1 MNLPRNAG
9 DARRPARRGGWV
21 IGLVCVLFL
30 AYVAYNAFTTESIGS
45 RGVAPG
51 ARLPPF
57 AVPLATSGLK
67 DAFANVATRPGQG
80 DQLGNTP
87 ACQVRGPQVLNV
99 CALAERGPV
108 VLAFLAT
115 RGADCT
121 GALDIMAAARGDHP
135 GVQFAAVSLGGGIE
149 DTAELV
155 RANGWSFPVGWDQDG
170 VLANLYSVAVCP
182 QVTFAAFGG
191 EVQGTAIG
199 ALDPVGLERRLED
212 LERRSTVLGWE
223 PPQGG

>member
-1 MNLPRNAG
+1 MNRPRQDD
-9 DARRPARRGGWV
+9 DAPGPARRGGWV
-21 IGLVCVLFL
+21 IGLVSLVFL
-30 AYVAYNAFTTESIGS
+30 AYVAYNTFTTESIGA

-51 ARLPPF
+51 TSLPPF
-57 AVPLATSGLK
+57 AVPLATSGLE
-67 DAFANVATRPGQG
+67 DAFANVATRPDQG
-80 DQLGNTP
+80 DQIGNTP
-87 ACQVRGPQVLNV
+87 ACEVRGRQVLNV

-115 RGADCT
+115 RAADCT
-121 GALDIMAAARGDHP
+121 GALDVMEAARRRHP
-135 GVQFAAVSLGGGIE
+135 GVQFAAVSLGGEIG

-155 RANGWSFPVGWDQDG
+155 RAADWSFPVGWDQDG

-191 EVQGTAIG
+191 EVQDTAIG
-199 ALDPVGLERRLED
+199 QLDPGDLERRLER

-223 PPQGG
+223 GRRGG

>member
-1 MNLPRNAG
+1 MNLPR
-9 DARRPARRGGWV
+9 DAPGPARRGGWI
-21 IGLVCVLFL
+21 IGLVSVVFL
-30 AYVAYNAFTTESIGS
+30 AYIAYNAFTTESIGS

-57 AVPLATSGLK
+57 AVPLATSGMD
-67 DAFANVATRPGQG
+67 DAFANVATQRDQG
-80 DQLGNTP
+80 DQIGNTP
-87 ACQVRGPQVLNV
+87 ACEVRGPQVLNV

-121 GALDIMAAARGDHP
+121 GALDVMEAARADHP

-149 DTAELV
+149 DTADLV
-155 RANGWSFPVGWDQDG
+155 RANDWSFPVGWDKDG
-170 VLANLYSVAVCP
+170 VLANLYAVAVCP

-199 ALDPVGLERRLED
+199 RLDPGDVERRLEGLERR
-212 LERRSTVLGWE
+212 SAVLGWE
-223 PPQGG
+223 GPQGG

>member
-1 MNLPRNAG
+1 MNGPRQDDGA
-9 DARRPARRGGWV
+9 PAATRRGAWI
-21 IGLVCVLFL
+21 IGLVSVVFL
-30 AYVAYNAFTTESIGS
+30 AYVAHNTFTTESVGS

-51 ARLPPF
+51 ADLPPF
-57 AVPLATSGLK
+57 AVPLATSGL
-67 DAFANVATRPGQG
+67 DGAFANVATRPDQG
-80 DQLGNTP
+80 DQIGNTP
-87 ACQVRGPQVLNV
+87 ACAVRGPQVLNV

-115 RGADCT
+115 RAADCT
-121 GALDIMAAARGDHP
+121 GALDVMEAARRRHP
-135 GVQFAAVSLGGGIE
+135 GVQFAAVSLGGEIQ

-170 VLANLYSVAVCP
+170 VLASLYSVAVCP

-199 ALDPVGLERRLED
+199 QLDPVDFERRLER
-212 LERRSTVLGWE
+212 LERRSIGLGWE
-223 PPQGG
+223 GGGS

>member
-1 MNLPRNAG
+1 VNGPRQDDGAP
-9 DARRPARRGGWV
+9 AAARRGAWI
-21 IGLVCVLFL
+21 IGLVSVVFL
-30 AYVAYNAFTTESIGS
+30 VYVAYNTFTTESVGS

-51 ARLPPF
+51 ADLPPF
-57 AVPLATSGLK
+57 AVPLATSGL
-67 DAFANVATRPGQG
+67 DGAFANVATRPDQG
-80 DQLGNTP
+80 DQIGNTP
-87 ACQVRGPQVLNV
+87 ACAVRGPQVLNV

-115 RGADCT
+115 RAADCA
-121 GALDIMAAARGDHP
+121 GALDVMEAARRRHP
-135 GVQFAAVSLGGGIE
+135 GVQFAAVSLGGEIQ

-170 VLANLYSVAVCP
+170 VLASLYSVAVCP

-199 ALDPVGLERRLED
+199 QLDPVDFERRLER
-212 LERRSTVLGWE
+212 LERRSIGLGWE
-223 PPQGG
+223 GGGS

>member
-1 MNLPRNAG
+1 MNGPRQDDGAP
-9 DARRPARRGGWV
+9 AAARRGAWI
-21 IGLVCVLFL
+21 IGLVSVVFL
-30 AYVAYNAFTTESIGS
+30 AYVAYNTFTTESVGS

-51 ARLPPF
+51 ADLPPF
-57 AVPLATSGLK
+57 AVPLATSGLE
-67 DAFANVATRPGQG
+67 DAFANVATRPDQG
-80 DQLGNTP
+80 DQIGNTP
-87 ACQVRGPQVLNV
+87 ACAVRGPQVLNV

-115 RGADCT
+115 RAADCT
-121 GALDIMAAARGDHP
+121 GALDVMEAARRRHP
-135 GVQFAAVSLGGGIE
+135 GVQFAAVSLGGEIQ

-170 VLANLYSVAVCP
+170 VLASLYSVAVCP

-199 ALDPVGLERRLED
+199 QLDPLDFERRLER
-212 LERRSTVLGWE
+212 LERRSIGLGWE
-223 PPQGG
+223 GGGS

>member
-1 MNLPRNAG
+1 MNGSRQDDGPPA
-9 DARRPARRGGWV
+9 AARRGAWI
-21 IGLVCVLFL
+21 IGLVSVVFL
-30 AYVAYNAFTTESIGS
+30 AYVAYNTFTTESVGS

-51 ARLPPF
+51 ADLPPF
-57 AVPLATSGLK
+57 AVPLATSGLE
-67 DAFANVATRPGQG
+67 DAFANVATRPDQG
-80 DQLGNTP
+80 DQIGNTP
-87 ACQVRGPQVLNV
+87 ACAVRGPQVLNV

-115 RGADCT
+115 RAANCT
-121 GALDIMAAARGDHP
+121 GALDVMEAARRRHP
-135 GVQFAAVSLGGGIE
+135 GVQFAAVSLGGEIQ

-170 VLANLYSVAVCP
+170 VLASLYSVAVCP

-199 ALDPVGLERRLED
+199 QLDPVDFERRLER
-212 LERRSTVLGWE
+212 LERRSIGLGWE
-223 PPQGG
+223 GGGS